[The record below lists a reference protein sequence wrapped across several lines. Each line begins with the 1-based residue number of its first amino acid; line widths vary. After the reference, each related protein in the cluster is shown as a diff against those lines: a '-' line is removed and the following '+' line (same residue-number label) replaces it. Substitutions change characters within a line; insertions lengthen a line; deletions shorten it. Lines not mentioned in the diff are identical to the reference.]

1 MKTHQNIRLTAR
13 DIVKNCIRLECRKQ
27 SVVGVVRAIKDGG
40 TFREGVTYVTGKLL
54 RVFEISTGQW
64 EVDYGSI

>member
-54 RVFEISTGQW
+54 RVYDISTGQR
-64 EVDYGSI
+64 ELEYRRI

>member
-1 MKTHQNIRLTAR
+1 MKTHQRIRLTAR
-13 DIVKNCIRLECRKQ
+13 DIVKNCLRLECRKQ
-27 SVVGVVRAIKDGG
+27 SVVRAVRAIKEGG

-54 RVFEISTGQW
+54 RVFEISSGQW